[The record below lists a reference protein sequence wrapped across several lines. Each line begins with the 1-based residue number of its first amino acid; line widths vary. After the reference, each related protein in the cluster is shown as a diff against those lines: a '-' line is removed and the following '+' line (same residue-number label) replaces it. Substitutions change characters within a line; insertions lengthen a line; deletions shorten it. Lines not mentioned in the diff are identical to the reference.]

1 MPVAAQS
8 AELPDQ
14 VLSRQDLDRGR
25 LPADFYLIIG
35 PDRGVGMR
43 RGDMDGQLMRRAI
56 QQIAVSIAQIEHGCD
71 RCGPNAGCRG
81 FRSDC
86 QLLCSEADGDLHTCL
101 KALGID
107 FAKVDPATGHVD
119 GRSTIRIAYDRCLD
133 QVGFAHELGDKPG
146 PRVAIDL
153 VGCPELLKLAP
164 CRVALKGAL
173 PQSVWRTI
181 LRTGRFRRDSDDFKE
196 ALVARER
203 CFRSKR

>member
-1 MPVAAQS
+1 
-8 AELPDQ
+8 
-14 VLSRQDLDRGR
+14 
-25 LPADFYLIIG
+25 
-35 PDRGVGMR
+35 MR

-164 CRVALKGAL
+164 CRVALKGEMTN
-173 PQSVWRTI
+173 PTN
-181 LRTGRFRRDSDDFKE
+181 
-196 ALVARER
+196 VARPFNSLGCIVCRSGLYSLPFLAEER
-203 CFRSKR
+203 QDALENQY

>member
-1 MPVAAQS
+1 
-8 AELPDQ
+8 
-14 VLSRQDLDRGR
+14 
-25 LPADFYLIIG
+25 
-35 PDRGVGMR
+35 MR

-164 CRVALKGAL
+164 VEDCDPVGKGKCLVLVVGDEDGCGADQVVQAPL
-173 PQSVWRTI
+173 PECG
-181 LRTGRFRRDSDDFKE
+181 GR
-196 ALVARER
+196 
-203 CFRSKR
+203 